1 MVTSAKGKQECKN
14 WHRYFSLTLFEFW
27 YERNDNFFFSHEN
40 YLQKQPF
47 ADVLSKNLFLKISQ
61 YSQENTWRL
70 EDLQNW
76 CFSCDYLAVFKD
88 FFTVHLGWLVLYTEW
103 MFDAPLNQSI
113 FCTTRNI
120 FNQFNMDLYATGT
133 IFWKHVILFCATL
146 NIFRQHESSFGCH
159 IIFFVATTYFFVAH
173 IILLRNVN
181 FHVKHFFCWHNSCLC
196 NTRFFCAA

>member
-1 MVTSAKGKQECKN
+1 M
-14 WHRYFSLTLFEFW
+14 YFLWRNKWNPESHNFRILRSYWYFLLKENENVKTDIDIFLLLCLNFW

-159 IIFFVATTYFFVAH
+159 IIFFVATTYFFVAP
-173 IILLRNVN
+173 
-181 FHVKHFFCWHNSCLC
+181 
-196 NTRFFCAA
+196 